1 MKRKRD
7 LRIADYLGH
16 MLDAI
21 QRIETYI
28 QTVPDQSAFLSAAI
42 VQDAVIRN
50 LEVVG
55 EAANNVRTADPDFAS
70 KYPAIPWDLIYGM
83 RNRISHGYFDINLEV
98 VWHTVKDDLP
108 KLHLE
113 ITALLGLLGA
123 GPQEQH
129 ETPPKL

>member
-1 MKRKRD
+1 MKHKRD

-21 QRIETYI
+21 QRIETYV
-28 QTVPDQSAFLSAAI
+28 QTVPDEAAFLSAAI

-55 EAANNVRTADPDFAS
+55 EAANNVRNADPAFAS
-70 KYPAIPWDLIYGM
+70 KYPTIPWDLIYGM

-108 KLHLE
+108 KLHVE
-113 ITALLGLLGA
+113 ITTLLGLLGA
-123 GPQEQH
+123 GTPGPH
-129 ETPPKL
+129 EPPPKL